1 MLRTALIPNQ
11 PMVELS
17 LPNHYVGKKVE
28 FLIYISDDLERVQ
41 TVKSNKAAQFKGIL
55 SADEAQSFNQYITAA
70 RQEWDRTI

>member
-1 MLRTALIPNQ
+1 MLRTALVPHQ
-11 PMVELS
+11 PVVELS

-41 TVKSNKAAQFKGIL
+41 TAKSNKAAQFKGIL
-55 SADEAQSFNQYITAA
+55 SADEAQSFNQYITTA